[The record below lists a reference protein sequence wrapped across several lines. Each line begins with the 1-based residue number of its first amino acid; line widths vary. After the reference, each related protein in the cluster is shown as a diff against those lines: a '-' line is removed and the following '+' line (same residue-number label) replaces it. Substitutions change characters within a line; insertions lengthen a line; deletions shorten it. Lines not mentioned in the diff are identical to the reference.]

1 MVRKLDIKISQRAKD
16 IIQKYTSALF
26 RNATLEFYGIKTAR
40 IKEPINVE
48 LPVIEVADTSTDF
61 IFLLED
67 DTYQHFEFQTAY
79 NKDDLIR
86 FAKYDLWMYERDKRE
101 IMTVIIYSSDVKNAA
116 ENLKIGS
123 LLYAPVNVMMYNYDG
138 NVIYAELE
146 TKLKNEQDLTDID
159 ILNLIFLPLMR
170 NDIPKRELAKKS
182 IQLAKTIKNKTKS
195 DLCVASA
202 IAFTNKYLSDD
213 EINNLK
219 GVFEM
224 TDVFTK
230 FMNQREI
237 EIAIKLLKKGIS
249 VEDIAE
255 SIGIDLDTLNEL
267 QEQTAEENDE

>member
-1 MVRKLDIKISQRAKD
+1 LDIKISQRAKD